1 MAIALPT
8 GSTFTFSEIHV
19 APEFEVRS
27 GDFDDEQVISLLE
40 HHVREAFA
48 NSPPGLAFVLDISKL
63 QTPDIDFLTIWQ
75 GESLV
80 GMGALKHL
88 SDEQCEVKSMRT
100 HPDHLRKGVA
110 RFVLETLISKARERG
125 YSLVSLETGTTQ
137 EYEPANALYRRF
149 GFELGGVFGDYV
161 VSDFNIY
168 YHLDLSA

>member
-1 MAIALPT
+1 M
-8 GSTFTFSEIHV
+8 E
-19 APEFEVRS
+19 PEFEVRS
-27 GDFDDEQVISLLE
+27 GDFDDAQLISLLE
-40 HHVREAFA
+40 HHVREALA

-63 QTPDIDFLTIWQ
+63 QTPDIDFITIWQ
-75 GESLV
+75 RETLV

-110 RFVLETLISKARERG
+110 RFVLNTLISMARERG
-125 YSLVSLETGTTQ
+125 YSQISLETGTTDAFA
-137 EYEPANALYRRF
+137 PANELYRQF
-149 GFELGGVFGDYV
+149 GFVLGDVFGDYV